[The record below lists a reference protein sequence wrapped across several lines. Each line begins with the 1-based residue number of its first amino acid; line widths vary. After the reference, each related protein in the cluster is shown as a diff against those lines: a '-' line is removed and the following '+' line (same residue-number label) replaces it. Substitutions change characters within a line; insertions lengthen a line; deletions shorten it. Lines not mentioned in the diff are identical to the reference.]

1 MSLEKVSI
9 HIPAFN
15 SERTIDL
22 CIQAILNQSIAFDE
36 IIIINDNSK
45 DKTSDIIKKYPN
57 IILINNN
64 KNMGLSYNRNKAIS
78 ISKNNIIAS
87 VDSDVIL
94 DKFWLESL
102 IGHLN
107 KENILMCGGNMK
119 EKLITNKYNLWRAKY
134 YSQNWGDK
142 DILNPPFLFGCNT
155 LQKKKIWEEI
165 GGYDCKYKTNGE
177 DIDYSNKV
185 RSLKKGDLF
194 YSSKAMCYHLQ
205 DDNLVSLS
213 NRVWRYHGY
222 GYKLQDPSLLR
233 LIKLTL
239 KQFKFMFKRI
249 FQNILPFNF
258 HNILISFRIFLK
270 FLVLEYNFFNKKK

>member
-134 YSQNWGDK
+134 YSQNWG
-142 DILNPPFLFGCNT
+142 I
-155 LQKKKIWEEI
+155 KI
-165 GGYDCKYKTNGE
+165 
-177 DIDYSNKV
+177 
-185 RSLKKGDLF
+185 F
-194 YSSKAMCYHLQ
+194 
-205 DDNLVSLS
+205 
-213 NRVWRYHGY
+213 
-222 GYKLQDPSLLR
+222 
-233 LIKLTL
+233 
-239 KQFKFMFKRI
+239 
-249 FQNILPFNF
+249 
-258 HNILISFRIFLK
+258 
-270 FLVLEYNFFNKKK
+270 